1 MQTVLGRWLPTIYTD
16 SIAMMKDTVRRSD
29 AVTILSLYL
38 VRHELDRGELK
49 VLPIALPW
57 MKTRF
62 AFLYL
67 SHRTLSPLA
76 EALIQA
82 AATAASAVQEEEQ
95 RLRQRWIVGGADRS
109 SPASPTAKRRRAAR

>member
-1 MQTVLGRWLPTIYTD
+1 
-16 SIAMMKDTVRRSD
+16 MMKDTVRSSD
-29 AVTILSLYL
+29 AVTILSLYM

-57 MKTRF
+57 ITTRF
-62 AFLYL
+62 AFLSL

-82 AATAASAVQEEEQ
+82 AAAAASTVQEEEQ
-95 RLRQRWIVGGADRS
+95 RLRQRWIAGGAEES
-109 SPASPTAKRRRAAR
+109 TPASSIGKRQRAVR